1 MGKNKEILSK
11 KQIKEVLR
19 ILEELYPE
27 AECELVHCSPFE
39 LLIST
44 ILAAQCTDKRVNQ
57 VTTELY
63 KKYNTPESF
72 LELNEDELGRL
83 IKSCGFYRM
92 KSKNILNTCR
102 ILVQKYNSVVPGTIE
117 ELMELPGVGRKTA
130 NVVVSNAFGKD
141 AIAVDTHVFRV
152 TNRIGLAHSNDVFGT
167 EDQLMENIE
176 KKLWTQAHHWFIFHG
191 RRICKARKPKCEI
204 CPLTNL
210 CLYYRKIVED

>member
-1 MGKNKEILSK
+1 MPKKSNMLSME
-11 KQIKEVLR
+11 QIKEALK
-19 ILEELYPE
+19 ILEELYPN
-27 AECELVHCSPFE
+27 AESELVYNSPFE

-44 ILAAQCTDKRVNQ
+44 ILAAQCTDKRVNK
-57 VTTELY
+57 VTAEIY

-72 LELNEDELGRL
+72 LELDEEELGRL

-102 ILVQKYNSVVPGTIE
+102 ILVQKYNSMVPDTIE

-130 NVVVSNAFGKD
+130 NVVVSNAFGKA

-167 EDQLMENIE
+167 EDQLMKNIE
-176 KKLWTQAHHWFIFHG
+176 KSLWSEAHHWFILHG
-191 RRICKARKPKCEI
+191 RRVCKARKPKCEI
-204 CPLTNL
+204 CPLTKL
-210 CLYYRKIVED
+210 CLYYRKLVED

>member
-1 MGKNKEILSK
+1 MGKNEKILTEKEI
-11 KQIKEVLR
+11 KEALR

-27 AECELVHCSPFE
+27 AECELVHQSPFE

-57 VTTELY
+57 VTMEVY
-63 KKYNTPESF
+63 KEYNTPEKF
-72 LELNEDELGRL
+72 LELSEEELGTL

-102 ILVQKYNSVVPGTIE
+102 ILVEKYDSMVPDTIE
-117 ELMELPGVGRKTA
+117 ALMELPGVGRKTA

-152 TNRIGLAHSNDVFGT
+152 TNRIGIANSKDVLGT
-167 EDQLMENIE
+167 EYQLMENIP
-176 KKLWTQAHHWFIFHG
+176 KNLWTQAHHWFIFHG

-210 CLYYRKIVED
+210 CLYYKEVTED

>member
-1 MGKNKEILSK
+1 MRKNEKILTEKEI
-11 KQIKEVLR
+11 KEALR

-27 AECELVHCSPFE
+27 AECELVHQSPFE

-57 VTTELY
+57 VTMEVY
-63 KKYNTPESF
+63 KEYNTPEKF
-72 LELNEDELGRL
+72 LELSEEELGTL

-102 ILVQKYNSVVPGTIE
+102 ILVEKYDSMVPDTIE
-117 ELMELPGVGRKTA
+117 ALMELPGVGRKTA

-152 TNRIGLAHSNDVFGT
+152 TNRIGIANSKDVLGT
-167 EDQLMENIE
+167 EYQLMENIP
-176 KKLWTQAHHWFIFHG
+176 KNLWTQAHHWFIFHG

-210 CLYYRKIVED
+210 CLYYKEVTED